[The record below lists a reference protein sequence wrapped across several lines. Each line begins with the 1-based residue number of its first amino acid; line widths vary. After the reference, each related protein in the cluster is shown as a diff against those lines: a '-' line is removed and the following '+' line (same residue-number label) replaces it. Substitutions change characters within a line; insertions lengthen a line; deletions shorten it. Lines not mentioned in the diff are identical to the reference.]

1 MAPSGIDL
9 IFPNKAR
16 VFDFTGSLGSD
27 RHVPSGIFEPDP
39 NASFSRDKF
48 VPVTKFQ
55 LKTDGFI
62 YTAFRLDGE
71 REKERRKPDSYDT
84 RLATPSVL
92 IYRRKKRLRVSLTSR
107 YLDEKSR
114 SYVPRKPKTAYN
126 FITDGDANY
135 KPMKRKIKDDSCSL

>member
-16 VFDFTGSLGSD
+16 VFDFTGSLGFD
-27 RHVPSGIFEPDP
+27 RHLPSGLLETDP
-39 NASFSRDKF
+39 NASFSGDKF

-71 REKERRKPDSYDT
+71 RERKRGGNPIHTSQDT

-92 IYRRKKRLRVSLTSR
+92 IYRRKNGTGYRSQVVITTKKKAEAT
-107 YLDEKSR
+107 YLGNLKQPTI
-114 SYVPRKPKTAYN
+114 V
-126 FITDGDANY
+126 
-135 KPMKRKIKDDSCSL
+135 

>member
-71 REKERRKPDSYDT
+71 RERGGNPIHTSHDT

-92 IYRRKKRLRVSLTSR
+92 IYRRKKGTGYRSQVVITTK
-107 YLDEKSR
+107 KSR

-126 FITDGDANY
+126 FITDSDANY
-135 KPMKRKIKDDSCSL
+135 KPMKKIKDYSCSL

>member
-16 VFDFTGSLGSD
+16 VFDFTGSLGFD
-27 RHVPSGIFEPDP
+27 RHLPSGLLETDP
-39 NASFSRDKF
+39 NASFSGDKF

-71 REKERRKPDSYDT
+71 REREREEET
-84 RLATPSVL
+84 RFTHHRTLVL
-92 IYRRKKRLRVSLTSR
+92 PRPVFLSTDEKTAPGIAHKSLSRRKKKQKLRT
-107 YLDEKSR
+107 
-114 SYVPRKPKTAYN
+114 
-126 FITDGDANY
+126 
-135 KPMKRKIKDDSCSL
+135 